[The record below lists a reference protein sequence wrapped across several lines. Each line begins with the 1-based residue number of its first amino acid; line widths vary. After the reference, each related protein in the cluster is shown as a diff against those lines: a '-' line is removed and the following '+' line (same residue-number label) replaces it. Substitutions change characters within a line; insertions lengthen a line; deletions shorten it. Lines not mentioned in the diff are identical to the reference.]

1 MVEGVVEGG
10 GRRPG
15 QRGEA
20 QHGRLHVLHPGHRG
34 VSDLVSQSVFTIKEK
49 APTRT
54 FTCMK
59 VPTSAFTF
67 KTPLRHRHS
76 PTESM

>member
-34 VSDLVSQSVFTIKEK
+34 VSDLVSQSRRSLLLVEG
-49 APTRT
+49 
-54 FTCMK
+54 
-59 VPTSAFTF
+59 AFIL
-67 KTPLRHRHS
+67 KTLLRHK
-76 PTESM
+76 TLC

>member
-34 VSDLVSQSVFTIKEK
+34 VSDLVSQSLLLVG
-49 APTRT
+49 
-54 FTCMK
+54 
-59 VPTSAFTF
+59 AFTF
-67 KTPLRHRHS
+67 KTLLRHYAKNRH
-76 PTESM
+76 

>member
-34 VSDLVSQSVFTIKEK
+34 VSDLVSQSLLLVG
-49 APTRT
+49 
-54 FTCMK
+54 
-59 VPTSAFTF
+59 AFTF
-67 KTPLRHRHS
+67 QSR
-76 PTESM
+76 